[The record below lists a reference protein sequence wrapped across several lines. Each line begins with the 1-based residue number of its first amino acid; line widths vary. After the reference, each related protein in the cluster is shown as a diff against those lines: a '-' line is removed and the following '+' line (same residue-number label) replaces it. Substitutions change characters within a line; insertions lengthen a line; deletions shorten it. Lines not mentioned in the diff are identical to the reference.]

1 MLSLNLH
8 RNSAQ
13 NTVFFAK
20 KYRVHLIWF
29 SYHFVII
36 DAIKPKS
43 PPGKAGVYQLGLY
56 VR

>member
-1 MLSLNLH
+1 MLALNLY
-8 RNSAQ
+8 RNPSQ

-36 DAIKPKS
+36 DAIKPH
-43 PPGKAGVYQLGLY
+43 PGKAGVYQLGLY